1 MRFQKNV
8 SVLSLLLFTMVCSV
22 SQTAA
27 QNEPKAPDAD
37 PTIKS
42 LLNEVRLLRQTLQS
56 TGLNAYRSQILIERI
71 KISNEQIVR
80 LSQALN
86 EVREDFEKIEQT
98 IPRMGE
104 QQKTLETMI
113 ESEVDPAKRAKME
126 FEIKDLKR
134 SVDRYK
140 LLLERAK
147 EREQQQATQLREE
160 QNKLTELETRL
171 QRLEDQIENEVQ
183 RLKAEPIKRP

>member
-27 QNEPKAPDAD
+27 QNEPKALDAD

>member
-1 MRFQKNV
+1 MRFHKNV
-8 SVLSLLLFTMVCSV
+8 SLVSLLLFTILCCF
-22 SQTAA
+22 SQASA
-27 QNEPKAPDAD
+27 QNEPKAPEAD

-42 LLNEVRLLRQTLQS
+42 LLTEVRLLRQTLQS

-71 KISNEQIVR
+71 KITNEQVIR
-80 LSQALN
+80 LSQALS
-86 EVREDFEKIEQT
+86 EVREDLEKTELT
-98 IPRMGE
+98 IPRMAE

-140 LLLERAK
+140 VLLERAK

-160 QNKLTELETRL
+160 QSKLSDLEMRL
-171 QRLEDQIENEVQ
+171 QRLEDQIESEIQ
-183 RLKAEPIKRP
+183 RLKAEPIKKP

>member
-8 SVLSLLLFTMVCSV
+8 SLLSLLLFTMVCFV
-22 SQTAA
+22 SPAAA

>member
-1 MRFQKNV
+1 
-8 SVLSLLLFTMVCSV
+8 
-22 SQTAA
+22 
-27 QNEPKAPDAD
+27 
-37 PTIKS
+37 
-42 LLNEVRLLRQTLQS
+42 
-56 TGLNAYRSQILIERI
+56 
-71 KISNEQIVR
+71 
-80 LSQALN
+80 
-86 EVREDFEKIEQT
+86 
-98 IPRMGE
+98 MGE

-147 EREQQQATQLREE
+147 EREQQQATLLREE
-160 QNKLTELETRL
+160 QSKLGDLEMRL
-171 QRLEDQIENEVQ
+171 QRLEDQIENEIQ